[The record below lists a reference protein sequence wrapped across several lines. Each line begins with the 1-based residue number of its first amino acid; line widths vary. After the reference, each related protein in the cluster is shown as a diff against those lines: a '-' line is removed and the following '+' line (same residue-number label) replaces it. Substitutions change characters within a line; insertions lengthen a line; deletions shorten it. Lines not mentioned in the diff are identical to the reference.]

1 MLLYSHIGS
10 LVIGLINQPSGM
22 SNEHHKIDKFIAVYP
37 SNSQPIVN
45 QSLICKNCAYDHCPA
60 RPQICFG
67 NWYHWSPFGYCP
79 NVSLGSSWVFRQRNL
94 TTNYCHRVGQLYDNS
109 GNWLSPASSNVAGWK
124 IRSINGGSTET
135 SSINGGFYMILHC
148 YVQSS
153 VETVCFY
160 MYLSICLSICLSIYR
175 SMFI

>member
-1 MLLYSHIGS
+1 
-10 LVIGLINQPSGM
+10 M

-60 RPQICFG
+60 RPQICLG

-79 NVSLGSSWVFRQRNL
+79 NISLGSSWVFRQRNL

-135 SSINGGFYMILHC
+135 SSITGGFYMILHC
-148 YVQSS
+148 YVDYQR
-153 VETVCFY
+153 VCPVQCRNGLFFY
-160 MYLSICLSICLSIYR
+160 PFVYLSIYLPIYLSIDPCLFKYLWI
-175 SMFI
+175 